1 MEIDKKLYQEIKD
14 YCKLNNLK
22 VGEFINSL
30 LRKAFNIEKYGEIPL
45 FMEKKKE
52 PLIKVVDEESE
63 KIDEIEEIRAENV
76 NNNVNVQINNKVKKR
91 ILN

>member
-30 LRKAFNIEKYGEIPL
+30 LRKAFNIEKYGEMPL